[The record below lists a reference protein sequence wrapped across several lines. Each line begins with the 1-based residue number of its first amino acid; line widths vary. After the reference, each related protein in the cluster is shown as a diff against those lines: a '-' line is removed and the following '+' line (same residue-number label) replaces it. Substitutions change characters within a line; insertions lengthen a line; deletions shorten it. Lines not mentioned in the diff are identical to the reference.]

1 MRMWWLFGLLLVY
14 TACINLGGELLLLM
28 SYRRLGAITV
38 ALWGNG
44 AIFVSLVSAYLL
56 LGEALSMCTLIGAL
70 LILVALLMAGVKPMS
85 NA

>member
-1 MRMWWLFGLLLVY
+1 VY

-56 LGEALSMCTLIGAL
+56 LGEALSMRTLIGAL
-70 LILVALLMAGVKPMS
+70 LILAALLMAGVKPMS

>member
-1 MRMWWLFGLLLVY
+1 VY

-56 LGEALSMCTLIGAL
+56 LGEALSMRTLIGAL